1 MHADEEQA
9 EIPVSLSPLPDF
21 QAFKRARRGG
31 RVLRLAPPSGRFDSE
46 VFANFSDQ
54 QVVHLLMPGHCG
66 PLVGGPVSPPGVIPP
81 PRAPIHNPG
90 PPSDAGMRGASYG
103 KQFFGEVATCSFPRF
118 FAVELEGFLENLPQR
133 DEQGFLGPFLGVDP
147 GTSSTQPIHQ
157 PLSCLVMVGLNSFPN
172 RRCRNIARS
181 TSTNKF

>member
-31 RVLRLAPPSGRFDSE
+31 RVLRLAPSSGRFDSE

-54 QVVHLLMPGHCG
+54 PVFHLLMPGHCG

-81 PRAPIHNPG
+81 HSRTHSQSRA
-90 PPSDAGMRGASYG
+90 A
-103 KQFFGEVATCSFPRF
+103 K
-118 FAVELEGFLENLPQR
+118 
-133 DEQGFLGPFLGVDP
+133 
-147 GTSSTQPIHQ
+147 
-157 PLSCLVMVGLNSFPN
+157 
-172 RRCRNIARS
+172 
-181 TSTNKF
+181 